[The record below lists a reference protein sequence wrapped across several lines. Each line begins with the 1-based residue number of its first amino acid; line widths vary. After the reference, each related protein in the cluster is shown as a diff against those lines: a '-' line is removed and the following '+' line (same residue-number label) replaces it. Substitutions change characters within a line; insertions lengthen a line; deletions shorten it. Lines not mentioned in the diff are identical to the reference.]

1 MPYPLWSHIYNI
13 STLSSFILPSSVVTT
28 EGNDHIDIYLSYLW
42 PINSSIGFHQPLEYE
57 TVALVW
63 YMLCFPILAYVI
75 PTIIAP
81 IFVHSR
87 CIHRIMNMFSSVLLI
102 NFICWFV
109 VVLTLLP
116 LDSMNEII
124 DKYNTHS
131 KNLGKAEPPSLDL
144 NVCNLSFL
152 YCNATRY
159 LETQETTEAT
169 WEMFQSGSF
178 YVKGLG

>member
-152 YCNATRY
+152 YCNATWY

-169 WEMFQSGSF
+169 WEMFQSG
-178 YVKGLG
+178 